1 MDLFVAPGS
10 EGAYQWSHFTTA
22 GMALVAICLLA
33 SAAVVLFC
41 AVALRRSQW
50 GDKDAILS
58 VVMLV
63 AGVVSLSIWYV
74 LFAGQLLNYHESN
87 IPSADRVVLFTFASL
102 VGSLLA
108 AVAGVVMMG
117 VFSSR
122 TDSGGPQRSRAAA
135 GGRPQVTQGM
145 SPQRGAQSGSGPNPN
160 PGGADATAIGRS
172 NPGAAPQPG
181 GGSQE
186 GTLIQSR
193 PSAQPIGAP
202 GLSPAAGS
210 QEGTLIQSRPS
221 AQPIGAPGLQ
231 EGTLLQGAA
240 GPAGAAGSAAPPNP
254 AAGATMAPGGAQ
266 QPGTL
271 LHLDVVAGP
280 AAGRSYN
287 LQEGNNVLGR
297 SPDSALFL
305 DDPMVSRV
313 HAMFR
318 VNDGQ
323 TFLVDLGSRGGTRVG
338 NRQIEGHALG
348 LGETVTLGQSSMTLL
363 FMQGTATP
371 PAGGG
376 GGETMVGAPPGVG
389 MALVAQSGPD
399 SGKVFHLRQGP
410 NIVGRD
416 TDADVQLSDQQV
428 SRRHAVVNLRDERV
442 AVSDMGSSYGT
453 AINGRN
459 LEETKLN
466 LGDRVFVGQ
475 SELVLTGPGV

>member
-1 MDLFVAPGS
+1 MGMGLFVELAS
-10 EGAYQWSHFTTA
+10 EGAYEWSHFTLM
-22 GMALVAICLLA
+22 GMALIAICLLA
-33 SAAVVLFC
+33 SLAVVLFC
-41 AVALRRSQW
+41 AVALRRAEW
-50 GDKDAILS
+50 DDKDAMLS
-58 VVMLV
+58 VVMAV
-63 AGVVSLSIWYV
+63 TGVVSLSIWYV

-87 IPSADRVVLFTFASL
+87 IPSANRVILFAFASL
-102 VGSLLA
+102 AGSILA
-108 AVAGVVMMG
+108 ALAGGIMMDVAWLRFG
-117 VFSSR
+117 
-122 TDSGGPQRSRAAA
+122 RSPRRDRGARRGRAAA

-145 SPQRGAQSGSGPNPN
+145 SPQRGAPPPNL
-160 PGGADATAIGRS
+160 GADVTTIGRS
-172 NPGAAPQPG
+172 NPS
-181 GGSQE
+181 GGS
-186 GTLIQSR
+186 
-193 PSAQPIGAP
+193 P
-202 GLSPAAGS
+202 PAAGS
-210 QEGTLIQSRPS
+210 QEGTLIQSRP
-221 AQPIGAPGLQ
+221 AAAPGPSPAAGSQ
-231 EGTLLQGAA
+231 EGTLIQGAA
-240 GPAGAAGSAAPPNP
+240 GPAGVAGSAAP
-254 AAGATMAPGGAQ
+254 ADATMAPGGS

-280 AAGRSYN
+280 AAGRSYD

-305 DDPMVSRV
+305 NDPMVSRI

-338 NRQIEGHALG
+338 NRKVEGHTLG
-348 LGETVTLGQSSMTLL
+348 LGETMTLGQSSMTLL
-363 FMQGTATP
+363 FMQGAATP

-376 GGETMVGAPPGVG
+376 GGETMVGAPPGAG

-399 SGKVFHLRQGP
+399 SGKVFQLRQGA

-428 SRRHAVVNLRDERV
+428 SRRHAVVTLTDERV

-453 AINGRN
+453 TVNGRN

-466 LGDRVFVGQ
+466 LGDHVFVGQ

>member
-1 MDLFVAPGS
+1 MGMGLFVELAS
-10 EGAYQWSHFTTA
+10 EGAYEWSHFTLM
-22 GMALVAICLLA
+22 GMSLIVISLLA
-33 SAAVVLFC
+33 SLAVVLFC
-41 AVALRRSQW
+41 AVALRRAEW
-50 GDKDAILS
+50 DDKDAMLS
-58 VVMLV
+58 VVMV
-63 AGVVSLSIWYV
+63 VTGVVSLSIWYV

-87 IPSADRVVLFTFASL
+87 IPSANRVILFAFASL
-102 VGSLLA
+102 AGSILATLA
-108 AVAGVVMMG
+108 AGIMIDVAWLRFGR
-117 VFSSR
+117 SPRRASR
-122 TDSGGPQRSRAAA
+122 DRGARRGRAAA

-145 SPQRGAQSGSGPNPN
+145 SPQRGAPPPNL
-160 PGGADATAIGRS
+160 GADVTTIGRS
-172 NPGAAPQPG
+172 NPS
-181 GGSQE
+181 GGS
-186 GTLIQSR
+186 
-193 PSAQPIGAP
+193 
-202 GLSPAAGS
+202 SPAAGS
-210 QEGTLIQSRPS
+210 QEGTLIQSRP
-221 AQPIGAPGLQ
+221 AAAPGSSPLAGSQ

-240 GPAGAAGSAAPPNP
+240 GPAGVAGSAAP
-254 AAGATMAPGGAQ
+254 ADATMAPGGSQ

-280 AAGRSYN
+280 AAGRSYD

-318 VNDGQ
+318 VDDGQ

-338 NRQIEGHALG
+338 NRQVEGHALA
-348 LGETVTLGQSSMTLL
+348 LGETMTLGQSSMTLL

-399 SGKVFHLRQGP
+399 SGKVFQLRQGA

-428 SRRHAVVNLRDERV
+428 SRRHAVVTVTDGRV

-453 AINGRN
+453 TINGRN

-466 LGDRVFVGQ
+466 LGDHVFMGQ
-475 SELVLTGPGV
+475 SELVLTGPGA